1 MSTTDRP
8 PVRQGQAHKRAAIL
22 AAARDLFVGT
32 GVDRT
37 SMDAVAARAGVSKRT
52 VYDYYGD
59 KHGLLLGVVEA
70 AGEGAVA
77 TLRELVDRHLAA
89 ADPAEGADAVDRA
102 VTGFATELGATLL
115 LSSDYVAAVRLV
127 RENEPLLPEL
137 DDHPLDEEHGRVLAE
152 GLAALARAGLLEA
165 DDPDLAAAHLQALTT
180 LRVLNE
186 PAPRRA
192 DAEHV
197 RQVMA
202 DGARAFLRA
211 YAPRAGV
218 GS

>member
-1 MSTTDRP
+1 MSTTERP

-77 TLRELVDRHLAA
+77 TLRELVDRHLTA
-89 ADPAEGADAVDRA
+89 ADPAEGPWFFYVTVDLRTGETKFTDDYDEFLTFKNEFLEYCKTSDAC
-102 VTGFATELGATLL
+102 
-115 LSSDYVAAVRLV
+115 
-127 RENEPLLPEL
+127 
-137 DDHPLDEEHGRVLAE
+137 
-152 GLAALARAGLLEA
+152 
-165 DDPDLAAAHLQALTT
+165 
-180 LRVLNE
+180 
-186 PAPRRA
+186 
-192 DAEHV
+192 
-197 RQVMA
+197 
-202 DGARAFLRA
+202 
-211 YAPRAGV
+211 
-218 GS
+218 